1 MQQQLPLDTLLTDD
15 DVRLIALGAA
25 TFPGKWYLDPLVDS
39 RRPGKPRAWVRA
51 DELADHRV
59 NAIAF
64 ERSIGLVLVT
74 LCRDDEDEQTA
85 LPNRVYESLE
95 TALSCTREDLCFRVS
110 IDMAQR
116 TRLRRLAETRH
127 KANMMRSQN
136 RSHLLWQPFRSML
149 RLTAWSIGLMG
160 RVTILWCYDL
170 VLRPFTRRS
179 MDRRERMELRWDR
192 LCEEADD
199 LVANGEQLHMALLR
213 RWDL

>member
-1 MQQQLPLDTLLTDD
+1 MQQQLRLDTLLTAA

-39 RRPGKPRAWVRA
+39 RRPSKPRAWVRA

-59 NAIAF
+59 DAIAF

-85 LPNRVYESLE
+85 APNRVYESLD
-95 TALSCTREDLCFRVS
+95 TALSCTREYLYFRVS

-127 KANMMRSQN
+127 KVHLMRLPS
-136 RSHLLWQPFRSML
+136 RSHLLRQPFRSML

-179 MDRRERMELRWDR
+179 MYRRERMELRWDR
-192 LCEEADD
+192 LCEEADN
-199 LVANGEQLHMALLR
+199 LTAEGEQLYIALLR